1 MSREI
6 SSFRIRRLKNLLL
19 LLRERGAQGVE
30 TGTILNRCEHSSRRL
45 LPLVGLQSQNLLSS
59 NDTVR
64 FQP

>member
-45 LPLVGLQSQNLLSS
+45 LPLACKSKNS
-59 NDTVR
+59 
-64 FQP
+64 

>member
-30 TGTILNRCEHSSRRL
+30 TGTILNRCEHSTRRL
-45 LPLVGLQSQNLLSS
+45 LPLDYKSKPAKLIY
-59 NDTVR
+59 R
-64 FQP
+64 E

>member
-45 LPLVGLQSQNLLSS
+45 LPLDCKSKE
-59 NDTVR
+59 
-64 FQP
+64 